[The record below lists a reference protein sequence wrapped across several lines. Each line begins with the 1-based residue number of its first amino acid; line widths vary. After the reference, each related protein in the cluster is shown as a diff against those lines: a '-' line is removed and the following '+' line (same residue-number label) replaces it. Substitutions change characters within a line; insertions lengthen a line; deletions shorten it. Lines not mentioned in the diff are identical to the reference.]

1 MRKLFFI
8 LFTLFSI
15 CSYAQ
20 VAIGNYTY
28 FPDSKLMGR
37 AYKPRIAFE
46 KIDDLYSISVRCCDP
61 RAYKLFDN
69 ESRVL
74 LKFADNTSVRLDIIY
89 LNESSV
95 IKSYDCSVDRFGT
108 THFYVTYTNY
118 YISEDVIERI
128 LSRNESIIKI
138 RLVYGNGEADDYDI
152 TEQYQQKLM
161 EGLKKSYKEAN
172 QSQAKKKRILN
183 DDDF

>member
-1 MRKLFFI
+1 MRKLLFI
-8 LFTLFSI
+8 LFALFSI

-46 KIDDLYSISVRCCDP
+46 KIDDLYSISIRCCDP
-61 RAYKLFDN
+61 HSYKWFDN
-69 ESRVL
+69 DSRVL
-74 LKFADNTSVRLDIIY
+74 LKFADDTSVRLDIIY
-89 LNESSV
+89 VNESSV
-95 IKSYDCSVDRFGT
+95 VKSYDCNVDKFGT

-118 YISEDVIERI
+118 YIGDEVIERI
-128 LSRNESIIKI
+128 LSQNESIIKI

-152 TEQYQQKLM
+152 SQQYQKKLM
-161 EGLKKSYKEAN
+161 EGLIKSYKVAN
-172 QSQAKKKRILN
+172 QSQAKKKRVLN